1 MVLKQPKRDKRT
13 DTYKGS
19 LSLINVLVL
28 LLFPSK
34 NNNCFINRHKVKI
47 NVVNHKNEMKIIKL
61 NYLLLMLTFFTLS
74 CGGSDNETINE
85 PDNEIIDDYKLLVTS
100 DLGEIFEIGNNTGN
114 IESVGQIN
122 KENSSS
128 ILPSSTLISS
138 ESKIYSIEYIYNPSP
153 TNNLLVFD
161 KQNGTTQVIPLIL
174 PSTINGDEKGIIAL
188 AWDNNNLIGILAEN
202 VLINNST
209 KHIININLQDN
220 SITDLGITF
229 NEDKITSMKK
239 INSKLYLSTWGEG
252 FIEADLTNN
261 TVNYLSSINGS
272 RMAQINNSELAI
284 MQTVSSSING
294 AKPGIINLTNQTISD
309 NSNGES
315 YGLVT
320 VFGNSIYKNQ
330 VYLNLVSS
338 NRLNLYLGILKTNF
352 ETNENTIVEINSTS
366 VNSNL
371 IILDTT
377 N

>member
-1 MVLKQPKRDKRT
+1 
-13 DTYKGS
+13 
-19 LSLINVLVL
+19 
-28 LLFPSK
+28 
-34 NNNCFINRHKVKI
+34 
-47 NVVNHKNEMKIIKL
+47 
-61 NYLLLMLTFFTLS
+61 MLTFFTLS

-366 VNSNL
+366 VNRNL

>member
-1 MVLKQPKRDKRT
+1 
-13 DTYKGS
+13 
-19 LSLINVLVL
+19 
-28 LLFPSK
+28 
-34 NNNCFINRHKVKI
+34 
-47 NVVNHKNEMKIIKL
+47 
-61 NYLLLMLTFFTLS
+61 MLTFFTLS

-153 TNNLLVFD
+153 TNNLLIFD

-174 PSTINGDEKGIIAL
+174 PSNINGDEKGIIAL

-252 FIEADLTNN
+252 FIEAD
-261 TVNYLSSINGS
+261 
-272 RMAQINNSELAI
+272 
-284 MQTVSSSING
+284 
-294 AKPGIINLTNQTISD
+294 
-309 NSNGES
+309 
-315 YGLVT
+315 
-320 VFGNSIYKNQ
+320 
-330 VYLNLVSS
+330 
-338 NRLNLYLGILKTNF
+338 
-352 ETNENTIVEINSTS
+352 
-366 VNSNL
+366 
-371 IILDTT
+371 
-377 N
+377 